1 MRRRHALGVAL
12 CGAASLAL
20 PRHALAQAAWP
31 QRPVRVIVPFAA
43 GGATDILA
51 RAIAQAWQAEHG
63 QSFVAENR
71 TGAGGTIG
79 AEAVAK
85 AAPDGHTL
93 LLGTTATQSIT
104 PHLYPRLAYDA
115 AKDFAPVGTIA
126 SVPMALVVHPSL
138 GVSDVAGLVA
148 KARAEPGQVTFASSG
163 QGSITH
169 LAAELF
175 RARAGVEL
183 SHVPYRGSAQAMTDL
198 VSGRV
203 LMMVD
208 HLPTILPHIQSGAV
222 RALGVAGPR
231 PVASLPGVPTIGSTL
246 RDYEVTSWFGVLAPA
261 GTPAPVVTLL
271 NAGIARALAQ
281 PEIVARLR
289 DQGAD
294 PLPGSPEDFAALIAR
309 DSRLWGEVVRTA
321 GVTLG

>member
-1 MRRRHALGVAL
+1 MHRRHALGAAL

-20 PRHALAQAAWP
+20 PRPVLGQAAWP
-31 QRPVRVIVPFAA
+31 QRPVRLIVPFAA

-63 QSFVAENR
+63 QAFVVENR

-79 AEAVAK
+79 TETVAK
-85 AAPDGHTL
+85 SAPDGYTL

-104 PHLYPRLAYDA
+104 PHLYPRLSYDA
-115 AKDFAPVGTIA
+115 AKDFAPVGTVA
-126 SVPMALVVHPSL
+126 SVPMVLVVHPSL

-175 RARAGVEL
+175 RARGGVEL

-231 PVASLPGVPTIGSTL
+231 PVSSLPGVPTIGATL
-246 RDYEVTSWFGVLAPA
+246 SGYEVTSWFGVLTPA
-261 GTPAPVVTLL
+261 GSPAPVVALL

-289 DQGAD
+289 EQGAE
-294 PLPGSPEDFAALIAR
+294 PLSGSPEDFAALIAR

-321 GVTLG
+321 RVTLG